1 MKPPRFSYHDPRSLP
16 EALGALAE
24 LGAEA
29 KVLAGGQSLIPLLN
43 MRMAHPKH
51 LIDLNRIPELAY
63 VTERDGG
70 IAIGAMTRHRA
81 AERSALVRERCPLL
95 AQAVGQIGHLQIR
108 ARGTVGGSIAHAD
121 PAAELPAVL
130 AALDGHVT
138 LVGPRGQRV
147 VGPEE
152 FFVTYLT
159 TSAAPDELLTEVWI
173 PGLARPARTGQAW
186 LELARRH
193 GDYALVGLGASL
205 TLDADGA
212 IAQARLALTGV
223 GPTPVRTRNA
233 EDRLRGERPQPGL
246 FAEAARLVAREV
258 EPDSDIHASAD
269 YRRHV
274 AGILALRAL
283 ERAAED
289 ARVSMTE
296 DTAA

>member
-1 MKPPRFSYHDPRSLP
+1 MKPPRFTYHDPGSLA

-24 LGAEA
+24 LGADA

-51 LIDLNRIPELAY
+51 LIDLNRITELAY
-63 VTERDGG
+63 ITERDGG

-108 ARGTVGGSIAHAD
+108 SRGTVGGSIAHAD

-138 LVGPRGQRV
+138 LVGPAGQRV
-147 VGPEE
+147 VKPEDL
-152 FFVTYLT
+152 FVTYLT
-159 TSAAPDELLTEVWI
+159 TSAAPDELLTEVWF
-173 PGLARPARTGQAW
+173 PTRPARTGQAW

-223 GPTPVRTRNA
+223 GPTPVRARTA

-246 FAEAARLVAREV
+246 FAEAARLVA
-258 EPDSDIHASAD
+258 
-269 YRRHV
+269 
-274 AGILALRAL
+274 
-283 ERAAED
+283 
-289 ARVSMTE
+289 
-296 DTAA
+296 